1 MANTI
6 QIKRGSGSSEPSSL
20 AEGELAINL
29 DSGKLF
35 YGSGSS
41 VLSDFKVDTL
51 TAETYV
57 VSSSVTHMT
66 TSFSSGSTAF
76 GDTADDTHT
85 FTGTVV
91 IPNVANLETAVVANT
106 AKVTDR
112 HFVFDQGVATSSWS
126 INHSL
131 GKYPSVIVIDSA
143 KTMVIGAVTYVDSNN
158 LTIKFRSGFSGKAY
172 LN

>member
-6 QIKRGSGSSEPSSL
+6 QIKRGTGSSVPSSL

-57 VSSSVTHMT
+57 ISSSVTHMT

-76 GDTADDTHT
+76 GDSAGDTHT
-85 FTGTVV
+85 FTGD
-91 IPNVANLETAVVANT
+91 ITASGIISASGDIVGN
-106 AKVTDR
+106 
-112 HFVFDQGVATSSWS
+112 GITSIDAIS
-126 INHSL
+126 IL
-131 GKYPSVIVIDSA
+131 
-143 KTMVIGAVTYVDSNN
+143 
-158 LTIKFRSGFSGKAY
+158 
-172 LN
+172 